1 MTVRVRFAPSPTGH
15 LHVGGARTAIFNWL
29 FARHHQGAFI
39 IRVED
44 TDQARSTLESEQMVL
59 DDLRWLGLDWD
70 EGPDVGGPHAPYRQS
85 ARLDRYAAA
94 GAELLERGIVYRCF
108 CTEEE
113 LEARRKTAEAEGR
126 PPHYDLTCFRRSPDD
141 IVAKVAA
148 GTPCALRFHVSDDG
162 DVTINDL
169 IRGEVTWR
177 KESLGDFIVI
187 RSDGFPTYNF
197 CVVVDDAD
205 MRITHVIRAEEH
217 LTNTH
222 RQVLVYRAMRW
233 AIPEFA
239 HVSLILG
246 QDRTK
251 LSKRHGATS
260 VSAYAAEGFLPDAM
274 VNYLTLLG
282 WSAPDGRD
290 LFDRQYAIE
299 HFALERVN
307 SAPAVFDPQ
316 KFEWLN
322 GQMIHAM
329 SASELRPL
337 VAPYVEDTA
346 WLEEAIDVVKTSVH
360 RLPQFRETLRFVT
373 EYAAPQIDAAFA
385 TALANELREQGA
397 PRDADAVKAMNER
410 LKKATGLKGKE
421 LFMPLR
427 LALTGMDHG
436 PELVRAIPLLARA
449 SELDGRVLSPLQRA
463 EQCIR

>member
-1 MTVRVRFAPSPTGH
+1 MIRVRFAPSPTGH

-29 FARHHQGAFI
+29 FAKHHGVTFI

-44 TDQARSTLESEQMVL
+44 TDLARSTAESETMVL
-59 DDLRWLGLDWD
+59 DDLRWLGLLWD
-70 EGPDVGGPHAPYRQS
+70 EGPDIGGPHAPYRQS
-85 ARLDRYAAA
+85 ERVERYGAVARALVQ
-94 GAELLERGIVYRCF
+94 RGIAYRCY

-113 LEARRKTAEAEGR
+113 LEAKRKVAEAAGR
-126 PPHYDLTCFRRSPDD
+126 PPHYDLTCWLNRRDD
-141 IVAKVAA
+141 DGLPHAI
-148 GTPCALRFHVSDDG
+148 RFHVPEDG
-162 DVTINDL
+162 DVTIDDA
-169 IRGEVTWR
+169 IRGEVTWKR
-177 KESLGDFIVI
+177 ESLGDFILV
-187 RSDGFPTYNF
+187 RSDGLPTYNF
-197 CVVVDDAD
+197 SVVVDDHD
-205 MRITHVIRAEEH
+205 MEITDVIRAEEH

-222 RQVLVYRAMRW
+222 RQVLIYRAMDW
-233 AIPEFA
+233 LIPHFA

-260 VSAYAAEGFLPDAM
+260 VAAYAEAGFLAEAM

-290 LFDRQYAIE
+290 VFDRQYAIANFE
-299 HFALERVN
+299 LDRVN

-322 GQMIHAM
+322 GQYIHAM
-329 SASELRPL
+329 DAAVLRARVVKAIGIDP
-337 VAPYVEDTA
+337 P
-346 WLEEAIDVVKTSVH
+346 WLEEAIDVVKTSIH
-360 RLPQFRETLRFVT
+360 LLPQFREAIRFVT
-373 EYAAPQIDAAFA
+373 DYTAPEIDRSFA
-385 TALANELREQGA
+385 TAVANDLRENGA
-397 PRDADAVKAMNER
+397 PRDADGVKAMNER
-410 LKKATGLKGKE
+410 LKKATGLKGKD

-449 SELDGRVLSPLQRA
+449 SESDAGVLSPLARI